1 MLLWPDVLVLEAR
14 FRFDAAEDA
23 QPMTVAHV
31 VWSHPTDP
39 HPVVQP
45 AFSLQRDQ
53 GPETILVKLQYL
65 VDMTAPDSFERLQS
79 LPSRFWSFIDVSA
92 NPPAVTA
99 RVSNTKQK
107 GA

>member
-1 MLLWPDVLVLEAR
+1 MSTDVLVLEAR
-14 FRFDAAEDA
+14 FRFDTAGDA
-23 QPMTVAHV
+23 QPITVAHV

-45 AFSLQRDQ
+45 AFSLERHQ
-53 GPETILVKLQYL
+53 GPATILVKLQYL
-65 VDMTAPDSFERLQS
+65 VELTAPDSFERLQS

-92 NPPAVTA
+92 NPPH
-99 RVSNTKQK
+99 VSLK

>member
-1 MLLWPDVLVLEAR
+1 MSTPVLVLEAR

-23 QPMTVAHV
+23 QPITVAHV

-45 AFSLQRDQ
+45 SCSLQRHQ
-53 GPETILVKLQYL
+53 GPATILVKLQYL
-65 VDMTAPDSFERLQS
+65 VELTAPDSFARLQS
-79 LPSRFWSFIDVSA
+79 LRSRFWSFIDVSA
-92 NPPAVTA
+92 NPPN
-99 RVSNTKQK
+99 VSLK